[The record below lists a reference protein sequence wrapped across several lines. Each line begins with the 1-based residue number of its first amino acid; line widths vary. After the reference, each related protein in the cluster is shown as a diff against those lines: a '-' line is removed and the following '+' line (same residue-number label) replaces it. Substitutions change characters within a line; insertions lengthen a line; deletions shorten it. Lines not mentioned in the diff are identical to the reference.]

1 MVKRHPLSA
10 MDAEGPARK
19 PRLMLMH
26 AATALLVFSI
36 CRPSPLPAAE
46 PTEEPRSKTDE
57 IFTTTKVWPI
67 HLRFTAEEWAAME
80 PKQNGPAPFGGGPPG
95 GPRPGEPGQFAPA
108 TFLMPPFLK
117 DGDANQDGV
126 LSKEEFQTLAATW
139 YSTWD
144 KEKAGQLTAE
154 QLRPGINASFASP
167 NFGPPPGGPGGAP
180 PGLFLQGAEGKRN
193 GLMSMMGVEF
203 EWVHA
208 DIDFGGKE
216 FKDVAVRYKGN
227 GTFMESRASTKRS
240 FKIELNKYVKGQKLK
255 GLTTLNLH
263 CNVTDTSWMNE
274 ILSYRLYRDAKVPAP
289 RTAYARVS
297 ITVPGKYDHQYIGLY
312 SMVEDID
319 KDFVEANFNK
329 KKGAIL
335 KPVTPNLFTDLGSEW
350 AKYKQTYDPKTV
362 LSVDEAQRVIDFS
375 RLVTNADDAE
385 FAAKAGD
392 YLAIDEFAS
401 YMAVTVWLSTLDS
414 ILAVGQN
421 YYVFLHP
428 KTDKFHFIPW
438 DLDHSFGQ
446 FPIIGS
452 QEQRDALSIR
462 HPWQG
467 ERRFLD
473 RVFKLEA
480 FKKAYLAK
488 LDEFS
493 KTIFQPERLVKQVDE
508 IAAAIRPAIEEE
520 SKEKLAQF
528 DKVVAGESIRRT
540 TFPGAP
546 PVKPIRTF
554 VKARA
559 ESVVDQLAGKS
570 DGQKLD
576 DGPRPGGR
584 GGPGAPGGFGPGGFL
599 GRIFVTDFDADKN
612 AGLTRDEFTQGF
624 TKWFEKWNTDQ
635 SGTLTDEQLRA
646 GINRDLEPSRGRRP
660 GAPGGPGSPP
670 TPNAPP
676 PAP

>member
-1 MVKRHPLSA
+1 MVKRHPLAA
-10 MDAEGPARK
+10 MDAEGLARK
-19 PRLMLMH
+19 PQWMLVRV
-26 AATALLVFSI
+26 ATALLVLGI
-36 CRPSPLPAAE
+36 CPPSLVAAE
-46 PTEEPRSKTDE
+46 PEEKPPSKADE
-57 IFTTTKVWPI
+57 IFTTAKVWPI
-67 HLRFTAEEWAAME
+67 HLRFTAEEWTAME
-80 PKQNGPAPFGGGPPG
+80 PKQGGPAPFGGGPPG
-95 GPRPGEPGQFAPA
+95 GPQPGEPGEFKPA

-117 DGDANQDGV
+117 DGDGNKDGV
-126 LSKEEFQTLAATW
+126 LSKEEFQALAANW
-139 YSTWD
+139 YSAWD
-144 KEKAGQLTAE
+144 KEKAGQLNAE
-154 QLRPGINASFASP
+154 QLRPGINASFAAP
-167 NFGPPPGGPGGAP
+167 NFGAPPGGPGGGP
-180 PGLFLQGAEGKRN
+180 PGLFLQGAEGRRN

-208 DIDFGGKE
+208 DLEFDGKE

-240 FKIELNKYVKGQKLK
+240 LKIELNKNVKGQKLK

-263 CNVTDTSWMNE
+263 CNVTDASWMNE

-297 ITVPGKYDHQYIGLY
+297 VTVPGKYDHQYLGLY
-312 SMVEDID
+312 SLVEDID
-319 KDFVEANFNK
+319 KDFVEANFDK

-375 RLVTNADDAE
+375 RLVTHADDAE
-385 FAAKAGD
+385 FAAKLGD

-428 KTDKFHFIPW
+428 KTDKFHFVPW

-452 QEQRDALSIR
+452 QEQREALSIH

-467 ERRFLD
+467 EPRFLN
-473 RVFKLEA
+473 RVFKLDA
-480 FKKAYLAK
+480 FRKPYLAK

-520 SKEKLAQF
+520 SSEKLAQF
-528 DKVVAGESIRRT
+528 DKVVTGEAIRRT
-540 TFPGAP
+540 SFPGAP
-546 PVKPIRTF
+546 LAKPIRSF

-576 DGPRPGGR
+576 AGPRLGG
-584 GGPGAPGGFGPGGFL
+584 PGGFGPGGFL
-599 GRIFVTDFDADKN
+599 GRIFVTDFDADKS

-624 TKWFEKWNTDQ
+624 AKWFEKWNIDQ

-660 GAPGGPGSPP
+660 GAPGFGPPAG
-670 TPNAPP
+670 APP
-676 PAP
+676 ATP